1 MVNKTEVGFCFHAAH
16 VLVRATKKK
25 STQTKQVVIRSLKET
40 SKAAVEN
47 ESEEHLL
54 YDPKKSLGE

>member
-1 MVNKTEVGFCFHAAH
+1 MVNKTGGFLLSCSSC
-16 VLVRATKKK
+16 LGEGDRKK

-47 ESEEHLL
+47 ESEEHLR